1 MKTEILETEDRID
14 NKLKKTNQYIQDIN
28 SFIEDLQK
36 KLNSLQVKFTEL
48 SDFTDNN
55 ESKIQE
61 LNVMIDDNDKNY
73 KAAFKKVDAK
83 FNIVHASISD
93 TQSDLSST
101 KDKFLDVENEFNSV
115 KDLIYQVEANLTENI
130 KSLIEE
136 SKKFKGPER
145 TSTRKDSDASPLL
158 RKNSEIKPAK
168 ISESIIQDFKNEI
181 NDMKTA
187 LMNSSTAAEEK
198 LKAEIEKNMNDFS
211 ELVKKMKKE
220 NDESFKEIQSKLTWL
235 PVNVT
240 DMTNMNAHEARLFTL
255 EARLRSEENSRIK
268 SVNFL
273 SKLIENIRLSRE
285 LGYID
290 KFPKSRD
297 TPEGLYTAEI
307 LRKFGENDKKNID
320 VKEMYLHLLEGT
332 FHDEHPESRKHHR
345 TPKSRDYA
353 MEPLREARTNSVM
366 GRRVMRN
373 L

>member
-1 MKTEILETEDRID
+1 MKNEIIETEDRID
-14 NKLKKTNQYIQDIN
+14 GKIKKTSEDIKEIHLY
-28 SFIEDLQK
+28 IEDLQK
-36 KLNSLQVKFTEL
+36 KLNSLQVKFNEL

-61 LNVMIDDNDKNY
+61 LNIMLDDNDKNN
-73 KAAFKKVDAK
+73 KAALKKVEAK
-83 FNIVHASISD
+83 FNTVHALISD
-93 TQSDLSST
+93 TQSDLNTT
-101 KDKFLDVENEFNSV
+101 KDKFLDVENEINSV
-115 KDLIYQVEANLTENI
+115 KDLVYQVEANLTDSL
-130 KSLIEE
+130 KSLSEE
-136 SKKFKGPER
+136 SRKSKIPER
-145 TSTRKDSDASPLL
+145 TSIRKDSDASPLI

-168 ISESIIQDFKNEI
+168 ISEAIIQDFKNEMS
-181 NDMKTA
+181 DMKAA
-187 LMNSSTAAEEK
+187 LFSSTTAAEEK
-198 LKAEIEKNMNDFS
+198 LKAEIEKNMTDFS

-240 DMTNMNAHEARLFTL
+240 DMTGMNAHEARLFTL

-273 SKLIENIRLSRE
+273 SKLIEHLRISRE
-285 LGYID
+285 SCYTD
-290 KFPKSRD
+290 KFAKSRE

-307 LRKFGENDKKNID
+307 LKKLGESDKKSID

-332 FHDEHPESRKHHR
+332 FHDEQAESRKHHR
-345 TPKSRDYA
+345 TPKSRDYYV
-353 MEPLREARTNSVM
+353 EPLREARTNSVM